1 MAAARASCDYLLTL
15 NPDAHAEPECLE
27 RLAAIADADPQV
39 LIVGAQILLEAVPRV
54 LDVFRKALR
63 TPHLKIVFG
72 TDAVAGAHGRNFQE
86 LEYRVRAGG
95 QDPMS
100 AITSAT
106 SLAAE
111 SLGLGDRIGTLAP
124 GYDADLIAVAG
135 DPLED
140 IGALE
145 HVVFVMKGGKVVR

>member
-1 MAAARASCDYLLTL
+1 KARYLGTPGYTEEGFAAM
-15 NPDAHAEPECLE
+15 EK
-27 RLAAIADADPQV
+27 
-39 LIVGAQILLEAVPRV
+39 AVPRV
-54 LDVFRKALR
+54 LDIFKKALR

-124 GYDADLIAVAG
+124 GYQADLIALDG
-135 DPLED
+135 DPLRE
-140 IGALE
+140 ITALE
-145 HVVFVMKGGKVVR
+145 RVSFVMKDGHVYKQ